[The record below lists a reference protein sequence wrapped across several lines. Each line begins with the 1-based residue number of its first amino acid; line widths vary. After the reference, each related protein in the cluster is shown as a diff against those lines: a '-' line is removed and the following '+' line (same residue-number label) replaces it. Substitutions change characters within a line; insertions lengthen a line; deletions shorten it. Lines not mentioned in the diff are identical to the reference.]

1 MWLWVDFNAVEGDT
15 IWTSVR
21 QTKGVSQDELMEGYR
36 VGLRD
41 HEGNSCWGTI
51 TGIEGP
57 IVYLELDW
65 STWRPADEQ
74 EKVFSLTHGN
84 PSTGSFLGISFEVT
98 KIFRSPDVTFTNAKR
113 TEVLQ
118 P

>member
-1 MWLWVDFNAVEGDT
+1 M
-15 IWTSVR
+15 R
-21 QTKGVSQDELMEGYR
+21 QTEGVSEDEFTEGQR
-36 VGLRD
+36 IELRD

-51 TGIEGP
+51 TGLKGP

-65 STWRPADEQ
+65 STWNPAEVEQ
-74 EKVFSLTHGN
+74 ENVPSLTHGN
-84 PSTGSFLGISFEVT
+84 PPTSTVFGISFRT
-98 KIFRSPDVTFTNAKR
+98 NNTFRSPDVTFTNAKR